1 MKRSEQIVE
10 LMDDVKKII
19 SQMAVVDVC
28 EEEKPV
34 EVGKT
39 IMTSREVADMF
50 QEYHSVTY
58 RRIAQLPLTLRYTS
72 ARTASPP
79 GTTHPSSLRQAARIL
94 HHHRA
99 DRPSGSYCICSV
111 SFFQIRNCHI
121 PLMRIVDRLK

>member
-58 RRIAQLPLTLRYTS
+58 RR
-72 ARTASPP
+72 
-79 GTTHPSSLRQAARIL
+79 
-94 HHHRA
+94 
-99 DRPSGSYCICSV
+99 SG
-111 SFFQIRNCHI
+111 I
-121 PLMRIVDRLK
+121 PTRMWETESGAKMKK

>member
-39 IMTSREVADMF
+39 IMTSCRFSEKKEKDREEF
-50 QEYHSVTY
+50 YFTKE
-58 RRIAQLPLTLRYTS
+58 RCCRGFIYTCIYIICFDIGS
-72 ARTASPP
+72 C
-79 GTTHPSSLRQAARIL
+79 GFF
-94 HHHRA
+94 
-99 DRPSGSYCICSV
+99 SG
-111 SFFQIRNCHI
+111 
-121 PLMRIVDRLK
+121 L

>member
-39 IMTSREVADMF
+39 IMTSREVPGISLGYIS
-50 QEYHSVTY
+50 QN
-58 RRIAQLPLTLRYTS
+58 
-72 ARTASPP
+72 RTAYR
-79 GTTHPSSLRQAARIL
+79 GAETDG
-94 HHHRA
+94 A
-99 DRPSGSYCICSV
+99 DRVQNGTVQGKTPGV
-111 SFFQIRNCHI
+111 
-121 PLMRIVDRLK
+121 PDVGTD